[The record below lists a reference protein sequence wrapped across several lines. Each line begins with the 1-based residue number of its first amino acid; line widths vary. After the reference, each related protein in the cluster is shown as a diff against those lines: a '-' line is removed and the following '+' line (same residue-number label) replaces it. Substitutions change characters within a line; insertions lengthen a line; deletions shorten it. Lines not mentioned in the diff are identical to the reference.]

1 MKQTLRQ
8 RLISLLEH
16 LMEKENAA
24 IISIN
29 SAVKAKRY
37 EDAAR
42 YKVILDQISNFY
54 NELDAILKK
63 Y

>member
-16 LMEKENAA
+16 LMEKENA
-24 IISIN
+24 IILNIN
-29 SAVKAKRY
+29 AAVKAERY

-42 YKVILDQISNFY
+42 YKVILDQTLNFY
-54 NELDAILKK
+54 NELDEILRK